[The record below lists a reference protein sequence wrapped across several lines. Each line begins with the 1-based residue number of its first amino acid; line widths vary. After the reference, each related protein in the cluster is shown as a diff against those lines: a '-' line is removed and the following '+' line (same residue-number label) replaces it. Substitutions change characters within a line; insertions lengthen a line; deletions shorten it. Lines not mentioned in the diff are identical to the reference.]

1 MRERF
6 IAYVVCPK
14 CGQKGAAV
22 WEENEDPVY
31 QRGDW
36 GTTLSASRK
45 ASVPLQPEKY
55 SALSVRS
62 KWWWG
67 RTGWA
72 STVEIEGGAVRGPR
86 PDALQATTHIT

>member
-22 WEENEDPVY
+22 WEDNEDPVY

-36 GTTLSASRK
+36 GTTLTRVSEGFRVAPAGK
-45 ASVPLQPEKY
+45 VFCIVCDIEA
-55 SALSVRS
+55 
-62 KWWWG
+62 
-67 RTGWA
+67 
-72 STVEIEGGAVRGPR
+72 TVGPNR
-86 PDALQATTHIT
+86 AE

>member
-6 IAYVVCPK
+6 IAYIVCPK

-36 GTTLSASRK
+36 GTTLTRVSDGFRATAAGK
-45 ASVPLQPEKY
+45 IFC
-55 SALSVRS
+55 
-62 KWWWG
+62 
-67 RTGWA
+67 
-72 STVEIEGGAVRGPR
+72 TVCDVEAVVGANRMG
-86 PDALQATTHIT
+86 

>member
-36 GTTLSASRK
+36 GTTLTRVSEGFRAEPGGKIFCTVCNIEAVVGSN
-45 ASVPLQPEKY
+45 
-55 SALSVRS
+55 
-62 KWWWG
+62 
-67 RTGWA
+67 RTG
-72 STVEIEGGAVRGPR
+72 
-86 PDALQATTHIT
+86 

>member
-22 WEENEDPVY
+22 WEENEDPVF

-36 GTTLSASRK
+36 NT
-45 ASVPLQPEKY
+45 
-55 SALSVRS
+55 ALTRVSEGFRVVAAG
-62 KWWWG
+62 KIFC
-67 RTGWA
+67 A
-72 STVEIEGGAVRGPR
+72 ACDVEAGVGPNRGG
-86 PDALQATTHIT
+86 

>member
-6 IAYVVCPK
+6 IAHVVCPK

-36 GTTLSASRK
+36 GTTLTRVSERFHAGPSGK
-45 ASVPLQPEKY
+45 IFCTACD
-55 SALSVRS
+55 
-62 KWWWG
+62 
-67 RTGWA
+67 
-72 STVEIEGGAVRGPR
+72 VEIVVGANRMR
-86 PDALQATTHIT
+86 

>member
-36 GTTLSASRK
+36 GTTLTRVSEGFRAEPGGKIFCAACNAEAAVGSN
-45 ASVPLQPEKY
+45 
-55 SALSVRS
+55 
-62 KWWWG
+62 
-67 RTGWA
+67 RTG
-72 STVEIEGGAVRGPR
+72 
-86 PDALQATTHIT
+86 

>member
-6 IAYVVCPK
+6 IANVVCPK

-36 GTTLSASRK
+36 GTTLTRVSEGFRAAPGGK
-45 ASVPLQPEKY
+45 IFCAVCD
-55 SALSVRS
+55 
-62 KWWWG
+62 
-67 RTGWA
+67 
-72 STVEIEGGAVRGPR
+72 VEAVVGPNR
-86 PDALQATTHIT
+86 MG

>member
-22 WEENEDPVY
+22 WEENEDPVF

-36 GTTLSASRK
+36 GTTLTRVSDGFRAAPAGK
-45 ASVPLQPEKY
+45 IFCSVCD
-55 SALSVRS
+55 
-62 KWWWG
+62 
-67 RTGWA
+67 
-72 STVEIEGGAVRGPR
+72 VEAVVGPTRGG
-86 PDALQATTHIT
+86 

>member
-22 WEENEDPVY
+22 WEQNEDPVF

-36 GTTLSASRK
+36 GTTLTRVSEGFRAGSA
-45 ASVPLQPEKY
+45 EKIFC
-55 SALSVRS
+55 AVCDVEAVV
-62 KWWWG
+62 G
-67 RTGWA
+67 PNRTG
-72 STVEIEGGAVRGPR
+72 RHPR
-86 PDALQATTHIT
+86 N

>member
-31 QRGDW
+31 QRGGW
-36 GTTLSASRK
+36 GTTLTRVSEGFRAAPGGK
-45 ASVPLQPEKY
+45 IFCAVCDIE
-55 SALSVRS
+55 AVV
-62 KWWWG
+62 G
-67 RTGWA
+67 TNRTG
-72 STVEIEGGAVRGPR
+72 
-86 PDALQATTHIT
+86 

>member
-31 QRGDW
+31 QRGGW
-36 GTTLSASRK
+36 GTTLTRVSDGFRAEPGGKIFCVVCNAEAIVGSN
-45 ASVPLQPEKY
+45 
-55 SALSVRS
+55 
-62 KWWWG
+62 
-67 RTGWA
+67 RTG
-72 STVEIEGGAVRGPR
+72 
-86 PDALQATTHIT
+86 

>member
-22 WEENEDPVY
+22 WEQNEDPVY

-36 GTTLSASRK
+36 GTTLTRVSEGFRAEPGGKIFCAVCNAEAAVGSH
-45 ASVPLQPEKY
+45 
-55 SALSVRS
+55 
-62 KWWWG
+62 
-67 RTGWA
+67 RTG
-72 STVEIEGGAVRGPR
+72 
-86 PDALQATTHIT
+86 

>member
-31 QRGDW
+31 QRGGW
-36 GTTLSASRK
+36 GTTLTRVSEGFRVTTGGKVFCNVCGVEAG
-45 ASVPLQPEKY
+45 VGPD
-55 SALSVRS
+55 
-62 KWWWG
+62 
-67 RTGWA
+67 RT
-72 STVEIEGGAVRGPR
+72 I
-86 PDALQATTHIT
+86 

>member
-36 GTTLSASRK
+36 ARTLTRVS
-45 ASVPLQPEKY
+45 E
-55 SALSVRS
+55 
-62 KWWWG
+62 G
-67 RTGWA
+67 FRTGPA
-72 STVEIEGGAVRGPR
+72 EKIFCAVCEVEAVVGPNR
-86 PDALQATTHIT
+86 MR